1 MKNLNY
7 SLIISDFDGTLVR
20 SNGEIAPETK
30 ASIDRF
36 IAAGGRFCICT
47 GRMLT
52 SILPRAKELGL
63 KGLVAAYQ
71 GSVIADIESGEVIV
85 DGGLSPEEAAEI
97 CAAFEEDGLHIHLY
111 SLNDFYSNK
120 ADEALSHYERVTGV
134 KGRIIAEK
142 ASAFALKALKT
153 GGSFKKVLALVDAA
167 DKERVYRKTS
177 AKFGGKYYVTYS
189 SANLVEVTSREYSKG
204 TAVRFMAER
213 YGVPL
218 EKTIAVGDSLN
229 DLPMLETAELG
240 IAVKNADS
248 ALKEKLFAFDYTND
262 ENAVGRIIETY
273 GFNGEE
279 E

>member
-30 ASIDRF
+30 ATIDRF

-97 CAAFEEDGLHIHLY
+97 CEAFEEDDLHIHVY
-111 SLNDFYSNK
+111 SLYDFYSNK
-120 ADEALSHYERVTGV
+120 ADEALARYERVTGV
-134 KGRIIAEK
+134 KARVIDEK
-142 ASAFALKALKT
+142 ASVFALNT
-153 GGSFKKVLALVDAA
+153 GGSFKKVLALVNAE

-177 AKFGGKYYVTYS
+177 EKFGGKYYVTYS

-229 DLPMLETAELG
+229 DLPMLETAGMG
-240 IAVKNADS
+240 IVVKNADN
-248 ALKEKLFAFDYTND
+248 ALREKLFAFDYTND

-279 E
+279 Q